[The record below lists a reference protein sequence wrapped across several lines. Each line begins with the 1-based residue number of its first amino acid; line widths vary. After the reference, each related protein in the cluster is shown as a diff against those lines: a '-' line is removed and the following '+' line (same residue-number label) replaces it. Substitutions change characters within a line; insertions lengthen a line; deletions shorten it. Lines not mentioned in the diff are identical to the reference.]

1 MRLRRSRGADDH
13 GQMMILAAVVLLIG
27 FLALAGMMARVSQV
41 ASQTAVD
48 ADRPILRA
56 IGPLSSD
63 LDQAI
68 DRMVERAPV
77 GLGLNE
83 SGNATTNIPTL
94 DNAVQGFMRHMQ
106 DILEKEGLFLD
117 YDLDCASELE
127 GRVVAT
133 LSDGETWIQIRSRP
147 FPRVYAC
154 DTIRTTYVSCTVG
167 TLAALTG
174 CANVREGNPLT
185 NMTIVETGTGTTT
198 PQVALAGGATTS
210 GANGATSAGNILLSD
225 NIRAGLP
232 STNALVQRSGFTTP
246 VYAVDVNK
254 VVIGFEGL
262 ATAPAAIAYAGTA
275 QSAVSNRGVNTVA
288 SPSVTQAGNFHV
300 AAVANGD
307 AAGASSGN
315 CSPPST
321 QCPIRDVTAVTGMG
335 LTWTQGPE
343 FTNSAGTGR
352 LEIWYSSGTATT
364 GAVTATFSGLVERG
378 AIAVT
383 QYSNV
388 DILGPLGPIQTS
400 STRENTVGAGS
411 TTWQSNSVTGSTNGR
426 LVVAVNG
433 IVANGVAFA
442 TLTERAGVGNTEG
455 VRLEVGEGASVN
467 GAQTPGGAGGDSV
480 ASAVD
485 WQTITLALRPMT
497 VSKATLSYTV
507 GGVAAGTPTAF
518 NIATAETAQASCPS
532 IPAASPVPLTPAGT
546 VGCQYTLDITL
557 DRSWTAA
564 NLGNLL
570 VEVKL
575 TDASAGAVSIDHVF
589 VNAATTSYT
598 WKVPAISASWNQPL
612 ADGALQKRYLDVRA
626 ASKSDSF
633 AIQVCAAPPAC
644 NVNTDANWVS
654 PGYVFNTGSTATF
667 TSYYTTAL
675 TNAQFNGGNPQL
687 RIKDLNTGI
696 PENPEGHSRGT
707 LVIDYIRLN
716 IS

>member
-1 MRLRRSRGADDH
+1 
-13 GQMMILAAVVLLIG
+13 MMILAAVVLLIG

-48 ADRPILRA
+48 TDRPILRA

-83 SGNATTNIPTL
+83 SGSAATNVPTL

-117 YDLDCASELE
+117 YSLDCASELE

-167 TLAALTG
+167 TLAALAG

-185 NMTIVETGTGTTT
+185 TMTIQETGTGTTT
-198 PQVALAGGATTS
+198 PQVALAGGATTA

-225 NIRAGLP
+225 NVRASLP

-262 ATAPAAIAYAGTA
+262 ATAPVAVAYAGTA
-275 QSAVSNRGVNTVA
+275 QSAVSARGASSVA
-288 SPSVTQAGNFHV
+288 TPSVTAAGNFHI

-307 AAGASSGN
+307 AAGSSSN
-315 CSPPST
+315 PCSPNGNPVST
-321 QCPIRDVTAVTGMG
+321 ACPLRDVTAVTGMG

-352 LEIWYSSGTATT
+352 LEIWYSSGTASN
-364 GAVTATFSGLVERG
+364 GAVTATFAGATERG

-388 DILGPLGPIQTS
+388 DILGPLGPIQAS

-455 VRLEVGEGASVN
+455 VRLEVGEGASAN

-497 VSKATLSYTV
+497 ISKATLSYTV

-518 NIATAETAQASCPS
+518 NIATTETAQASCPS
-532 IPAASPVPLTPAGT
+532 IPAASPIPLTPAGT
-546 VGCQYTLDITL
+546 VGCQYTLDITA
-557 DRSWTAA
+557 DRTWTPA

-575 TDASAGAVSIDHVF
+575 TDASAGTVSVDHVF

-598 WKVPAISASWNQPL
+598 WKVPPISASWNQPL
-612 ADGALQKRYLDVRA
+612 ADGALHLRYLDVRA
-626 ASKSDSF
+626 ASTSDSF
-633 AIQVCAAPPAC
+633 AVQVCAAPPAC

-667 TSYYTTAL
+667 TSYYITKL
-675 TNAQFNGGNPQL
+675 NDAQFNGGNPQL